1 MSDIIKLIPL
11 HYKFTGATNDK
22 EYAGYEHILLEQNGC
37 PVTMFHVD
45 LLWTTPEH
53 KEIHEKLC
61 QGQTIECEL
70 ILREVT
76 K

>member
-11 HYKFTGATNDK
+11 HYEFTGVRGGK
-22 EYAGYEHILLEQNGC
+22 EYAGFEHVLLEHGGC

-53 KEIHEKLC
+53 QAIHAKLC
-61 QGQTIECEL
+61 KGETVECEL
-70 ILREVT
+70 TFTEVT